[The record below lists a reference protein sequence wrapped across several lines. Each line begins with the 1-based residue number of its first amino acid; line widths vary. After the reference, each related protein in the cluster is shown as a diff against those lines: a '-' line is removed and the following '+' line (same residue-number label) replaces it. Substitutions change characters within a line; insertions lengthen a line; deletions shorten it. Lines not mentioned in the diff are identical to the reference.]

1 MSAMSTARS
10 EAASILQFLGY
21 SIKPELYS
29 RLFQEFYKEMCLR
42 FFQQNLENKSL
53 FPPVFASGVWIYRLF
68 PSEAPSIVI
77 VVTPLTAIMKDQIRK
92 SNPK

>member
-21 SIKPELYS
+21 SIKPEL
-29 RLFQEFYKEMCLR
+29 
-42 FFQQNLENKSL
+42 LEVISGIL
-53 FPPVFASGVWIYRLF
+53 QRDVFAILPTEFWKISLCFHQSGVCIYRLF

-92 SNPK
+92 SSPK